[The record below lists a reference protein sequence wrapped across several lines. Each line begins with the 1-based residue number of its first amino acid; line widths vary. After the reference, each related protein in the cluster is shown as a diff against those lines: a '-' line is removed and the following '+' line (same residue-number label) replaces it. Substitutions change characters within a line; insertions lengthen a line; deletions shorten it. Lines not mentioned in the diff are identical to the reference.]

1 MTGDRMRLVALNG
14 LLGYGYP
21 RESLERAL
29 AMEPDLVGVDA
40 GSTDPGPFY
49 LGEGTGFT
57 SDEQVHS
64 DLEPALQATV
74 ERGIPLVIG
83 TAGGAG
89 GKPHLYGLAA
99 MVREMAEE
107 HDLRF
112 RMATIPAEIPGE
124 TVLGALQEARMEPC
138 GPAHE
143 LTERHVRDC
152 TRIVGQMGTGPLI
165 EALAG
170 GADLV
175 VAGRC
180 CDAAVFAAGP
190 ILRGFDP
197 GLALH
202 MGKILECGT
211 LAARPASASDVAVGT
226 IDAGGFEVVPANPDR
241 RCTPESV
248 AAHSLYEQP
257 DPNCFYEP
265 EGKVDL
271 SDCEFE
277 QVSER
282 AVRVTGSRLVP
293 AERRT
298 VKLEG
303 ARLCGFRSITV
314 AGVRDP
320 LVIAHLDEIE
330 RAVLATVTEAMQG
343 TLGPDE
349 FSVRFLRYGLDG
361 VKGPD
366 ELRPERPPREVGL
379 VIDAI
384 APTQQLADRV
394 LKLARSTALHQSFE
408 GRKTT
413 AGNLAFPF
421 SPSDLSGGAVYE
433 FAVYHLMQVDDP
445 AALFPV
451 KFEEVGGS

>member
-1 MTGDRMRLVALNG
+1 MRLVALNG

-21 RESLERAL
+21 PESLERAM
-29 AMEPDLVGVDA
+29 AMAPDLVGVDA

-49 LGEGTGFT
+49 LGEGTNFA
-57 SDEQVHS
+57 SDEQVRS

-89 GKPHLYGLAA
+89 GQPHLDGLIAT
-99 MVREMAEE
+99 VREIAAE
-107 HDLRF
+107 HGLRF
-112 RMATIPAEIPGE
+112 RMATIQAEVPE
-124 TVLGALQEARMEPC
+124 QTVLDALREGRIEPC
-138 GPAHE
+138 GPAHD
-143 LTERHVRDC
+143 LTESHVRAC
-152 TRIVGQMGTGPLI
+152 TRIVAQMGTEALA

-170 GADLV
+170 GADV
-175 VAGRC
+175 VIAGRC

-211 LAARPASASDVAVGT
+211 LAARPAGAHDVAIGT
-226 IDAGGFEVVPANPDR
+226 IDAEGFEVVPANPDR
-241 RCTPESV
+241 RCTPDSV

-271 SDCEFE
+271 SDCSFE
-277 QVSER
+277 QVGER

-293 AERRT
+293 VETPT

-303 ARLCGFRSITV
+303 ARLRGYRAITV

-320 LVIAHLDEIE
+320 LVIEHLDEIE
-330 RAVLATVTEAMQG
+330 REVLGTVADRMEG
-343 TLGPDE
+343 TLAPDE
-349 FSVRFLRYGLDG
+349 LSVRFLRYGLDG
-361 VKGPD
+361 VTDAREPLPD
-366 ELRPERPPREVGL
+366 PRPREVGL
-379 VIDAI
+379 VIDAV
-384 APTQQLADRV
+384 APTQALADRV
-394 LKLARSTALHQSFE
+394 LKLARSTALHQSFD

-421 SPSDLSGGAVYE
+421 SPSDLSGGPVYE

-451 KFEEVGGS
+451 SFEEVG